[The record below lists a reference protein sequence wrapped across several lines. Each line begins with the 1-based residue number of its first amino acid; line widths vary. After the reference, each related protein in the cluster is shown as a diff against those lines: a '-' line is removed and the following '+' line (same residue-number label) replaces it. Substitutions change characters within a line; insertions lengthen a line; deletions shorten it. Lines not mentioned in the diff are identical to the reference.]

1 MQYPQLI
8 EIEHLDICSLNENG
22 AFQIANNDL

>member
-1 MQYPQLI
+1 MQYPQPI

-22 AFQIANNDL
+22 PLQITNNEL